1 MEFAIDRGFEKL
13 GVLDESIGLLLEFLR
28 VILSFRLPK
37 MLRSM
42 VLRRESKGWWVEE
55 VAGSITE
62 SGMVDVA
69 IACYEEF
76 LFVWQLVD
84 FFLFVEGRER
94 ATCPWIKEI

>member
-42 VLRRESKGWWVEE
+42 VLRREGD
-55 VAGSITE
+55 G
-62 SGMVDVA
+62 
-69 IACYEEF
+69 
-76 LFVWQLVD
+76 
-84 FFLFVEGRER
+84 
-94 ATCPWIKEI
+94 